1 MKEQKTHATWQG
13 VIDSRPMAMAE
24 DPEHITF
31 RMRSAG
37 GQYLEVFVP
46 TALIRRTPEL
56 FGQGRPIAIA
66 GETILPGESPQMPIL
81 VFADTVEAG

>member
-31 RMRSAG
+31 RMRSAEG
-37 GQYLEVFVP
+37 TFLEVFVS
-46 TALIRRTPEL
+46 REL
-56 FGQGRPIAIA
+56 FQEAPEAFGEGKPIAIT
-66 GETILPGESPQMPIL
+66 GESVLPGETPQTPIL
-81 VFADTVEAG
+81 VFADAAKVG